1 MLAPSRGDEQLSA
14 GLTLPSPTCADAST
28 AATAAD
34 RGRTLCGFS
43 RRYVLLFITALT
55 VSVVA
60 VAAAVGVVQSGLL
73 SNSSNNDNRA
83 AVPSRGSSKAEDSA
97 AASNNTTEDTSTT
110 TSDSKAPS
118 QTGGNQTQITVTT
131 APAEVPVAPA
141 CTGFSCGD
149 CSAPTATSTGE
160 GGWSLQ
166 SLGYGY
172 AAQACC
178 AKAQC
183 QWALATAYTC
193 SGGATVFK
201 VDCCTDAMQE
211 DGPSLQSAP
220 VLCTGTSY
228 LSLGIGSMSPFRA
241 EVRQLHTEPLQLL
254 LSQFRQLQSEPAAAL
269 LWCDVAVISSQKRF
283 DTASALQHCNI
294 VEH

>member
-1 MLAPSRGDEQLSA
+1 VGAMLAPSRGDEQLSA
-14 GLTLPSPTCADAST
+14 GLTQPSPTCADAA

-43 RRYVLLFITALT
+43 RRYVLLFVTALT

-60 VAAAVGVVQSGLL
+60 IAAAVGVVQSGLL
-73 SNSSNNDNRA
+73 SNNSNNDNRA

-97 AASNNTTEDTSTT
+97 AAGSNTTEDTSTT
-110 TSDSKAPS
+110 TSDSKEPS

-149 CSAPTATSTGE
+149 CSAPSATSTGE

-172 AAQACC
+172 AAQVCFSDAP
-178 AKAQC
+178 
-183 QWALATAYTC
+183 L
-193 SGGATVFK
+193 F
-201 VDCCTDAMQE
+201 DC
-211 DGPSLQSAP
+211 
-220 VLCTGTSY
+220 
-228 LSLGIGSMSPFRA
+228 
-241 EVRQLHTEPLQLL
+241 
-254 LSQFRQLQSEPAAAL
+254 
-269 LWCDVAVISSQKRF
+269 
-283 DTASALQHCNI
+283 
-294 VEH
+294 